1 MPSRITC
8 LRLDVSEKPPLG
20 LGAAYD
26 NSIGARLVP
35 AMSNNDIAAVVT
47 INNDCLLWLLAF
59 LLVLISF
66 FNAKNYFDEYI

>member
-8 LRLDVSEKPPLG
+8 LRLEVSEKPPLVPG
-20 LGAAYD
+20 TAYD
-26 NSIGARLVP
+26 DSIGARLIP

-47 INNDCLLWLLAF
+47 INIDFLLRLLAF